1 MPRAC
6 GAELSVTIDWREEM
20 GITYGTAGNL
30 VVFAVVVFV
39 VRDGSISHHGHY
51 VGKYDTR
58 SLVLVCIDKDTEAFE
73 LVGGAEDRTRGSA
86 LFGKPDG
93 HAIAVEVALA
103 VDLEFH
109 FNLLVSQLGATV
121 GIVVKGDRP
130 PNSLP

>member
-1 MPRAC
+1 
-6 GAELSVTIDWREEM
+6 M
-20 GITYGTAGNL
+20 GKETYGTAGDF
-30 VVFAVVVFV
+30 VVFAIVVFV
-39 VRDGSISHHGHY
+39 VCDGGISQHGHY
-51 VGKYDTR
+51 VGKYDTG

-73 LVGGAEDRTRGSA
+73 LVGGAEDGARGAA

-121 GIVVKGDRP
+121 GIVVQGDRP